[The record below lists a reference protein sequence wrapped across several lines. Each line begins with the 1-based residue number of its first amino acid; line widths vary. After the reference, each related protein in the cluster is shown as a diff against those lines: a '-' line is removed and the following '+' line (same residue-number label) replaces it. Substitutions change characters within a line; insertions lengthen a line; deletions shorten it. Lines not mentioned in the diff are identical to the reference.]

1 MMNYSINTEYFRS
14 HLLAVIGSAAGRE
27 LSEKNKSEYP
37 FGLFQWPHDCWGYSE
52 KKPGLYCVIP
62 GPHGERPGMDRYSRS
77 VVLVSVDGDMKR
89 KDMEKICRKYD
100 LSILYEYKNF
110 SMYALQTNGDR
121 RDREMNELTAAL
133 EKEKGILSAERDR
146 MLRLIE

>member
-1 MMNYSINTEYFRS
+1 MKNFSRPLGAQGGTMKYKIILCTAL
-14 HLLAVIGSAAGRE
+14 LLAAGFSAPAHGP
-27 LSEKNKSEYP
+27 Y
-37 FGLFQWPHDCWGYSE
+37 DCWGYSG
-52 KKPGLYCVIP
+52 KKGPRIYCAIP
-62 GPHGERPGMDRYSRS
+62 GPHGERPGGDTYSRS
-77 VVLVSVDGDMKR
+77 VVLVSVEKKMAR
-89 KDMEKICRKYD
+89 SDMEKICRKYD

-110 SMYALQTNGDR
+110 SIYALQTNGDR

>member
-1 MMNYSINTEYFRS
+1 MKNFSRPLGAQGGTMKYKIILCTA
-14 HLLAVIGSAAGRE
+14 LLLTAGFSAPAHGP
-27 LSEKNKSEYP
+27 Y
-37 FGLFQWPHDCWGYSE
+37 DCWGYSE

-100 LSILYEYKNF
+100 LSILYEYKSF

>member
-1 MMNYSINTEYFRS
+1 MTAGAIRKRS
-14 HLLAVIGSAAGRE
+14 RDFTA
-27 LSEKNKSEYP
+27 
-37 FGLFQWPHDCWGYSE
+37 
-52 KKPGLYCVIP
+52 VIP

>member
-1 MMNYSINTEYFRS
+1 MKHCIILYIA
-14 HLLAVIGSAAGRE
+14 LLAAGIPAFFAE
-27 LSEKNKSEYP
+27 AH
-37 FGLFQWPHDCWGYSE
+37 GLHDHWCYSGR
-52 KKPGLYCVIP
+52 KPAIYCVIP

>member
-1 MMNYSINTEYFRS
+1 
-14 HLLAVIGSAAGRE
+14 
-27 LSEKNKSEYP
+27 
-37 FGLFQWPHDCWGYSE
+37 
-52 KKPGLYCVIP
+52 
-62 GPHGERPGMDRYSRS
+62 MDRYSRS

-89 KDMEKICRKYD
+89 KDMEIICRKYD